1 MNFDTEKFI
10 IEIQNRPAIWNTKS
24 TEYSERNLRQKAWEE
39 LVQIYGTDL
48 PQDKKK
54 QLGLDLQK
62 RWRNIRDAFVKAHKA
77 KESKSGSAAKKKVP
91 YVFYDNL
98 LFIKDTV
105 TVNRTDG
112 NATGNDDEN
121 TSIQTEVNVPSM
133 SSLPPK
139 RRKKNN
145 DDNEVGAQ
153 LVGVL
158 SKNLERKNMDDDDDR
173 LFFLSLVK
181 EFKKIPEHMQMQTK
195 LDILKVIKDAQQF
208 CDYSNASWIIQEI
221 ILTLILCNHWTLDDH
236 LLKILRYNRHYQ
248 LTVTSLRTVNTR
260 LILNFLIL
268 LMILRMI

>member
-1 MNFDTEKFI
+1 MRHLFASIPKH
-10 IEIQNRPAIWNTKS
+10 PVAK
-24 TEYSERNLRQKAWEE
+24 YL
-39 LVQIYGTDL
+39 
-48 PQDKKK
+48 KKK
-54 QLGLDLQK
+54 CFITGLDLQK

-112 NATGNDDEN
+112 NGTGNDDEN
-121 TSIQTEVNVPSM
+121 TSIQTEINVPSM

-181 EFKKIPEHMQMQTK
+181 EFKKIPEHRQMQTK

-208 CDYSNASWIIQEI
+208 FDYSNASWSFSRANNTYRGYQTAHYSRNNPHTE
-221 ILTLILCNHWTLDDH
+221 LMQSLDVGRPPSQNFEVQSPLSTHSHQSQNSEHSSYIELFNSIND
-236 LLKILRYNRHYQ
+236 
-248 LTVTSLRTVNTR
+248 TEDD
-260 LILNFLIL
+260 LNV
-268 LMILRMI
+268 

>member
-39 LVQIYGTDL
+39 LVEIDGTDL
-48 PQDKKK
+48 PQDKKNNSVWIFK
-54 QLGLDLQK
+54 K
-62 RWRNIRDAFVKAHKA
+62 EEWRNIRDAFVKAHKA

-91 YVFYDNL
+91 YVFYNNL

-158 SKNLERKNMDDDDDR
+158 SKNLERKNMDDDVFSVHLRNGSTKPQRYPIRTFR
-173 LFFLSLVK
+173 LRLRLAAARLTAVA
-181 EFKKIPEHMQMQTK
+181 T
-195 LDILKVIKDAQQF
+195 
-208 CDYSNASWIIQEI
+208 AS
-221 ILTLILCNHWTLDDH
+221 CG
-236 LLKILRYNRHYQ
+236 
-248 LTVTSLRTVNTR
+248 
-260 LILNFLIL
+260 
-268 LMILRMI
+268 